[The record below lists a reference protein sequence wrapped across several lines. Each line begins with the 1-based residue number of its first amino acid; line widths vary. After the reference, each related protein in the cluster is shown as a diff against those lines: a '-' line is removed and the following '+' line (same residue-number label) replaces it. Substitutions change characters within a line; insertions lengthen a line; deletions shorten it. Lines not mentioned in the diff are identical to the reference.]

1 MLMERNKWLCFLFCG
16 GVSLMEQTN
25 NLQSDA
31 SLTNSWAS
39 YESVSH
45 FCILRNGFL
54 IRERNKRL
62 DFCFAWV
69 LN

>member
-1 MLMERNKWLCFLFCG
+1 MEQNKWLCFLFCG

-45 FCILRNGFL
+45 FCILRNRFL
-54 IRERNKRL
+54 IRERNEWL
-62 DFCFAWV
+62 DFV
-69 LN
+69 LREY

>member
-54 IRERNKRL
+54 IRERNERL

>member
-31 SLTNSWAS
+31 SLTN
-39 YESVSH
+39 
-45 FCILRNGFL
+45 
-54 IRERNKRL
+54 
-62 DFCFAWV
+62 
-69 LN
+69 